1 MRTAEAEAQLL
12 IGLPTEYVDFTG
24 PYDHRAFTFFF
35 RIDDW
40 TFWDLAGAVAKNL
53 ELRADGTIRADDFA
67 FAQNKDEQILLYRKA
82 HKNATKITLLTNP
95 RDWMFYAFSLSEFI
109 LFETTQTLIEE
120 IETVGFEHQDLKPIE
135 HCTGSLY
142 QYAQGLNTSAYDDN
156 YSEERNK
163 KALSLFFHTAEKEHP
178 EAAHAL
184 ANHYYFDG
192 DMDVDKV
199 IEWKEKAIAWGS
211 VEDIYG
217 LADFLI
223 SHKPERMEQAIALLK
238 SLFDLEWYEERAW
251 LKLSRIFMRVKSHVN
266 HQKGLEYAEACAK
279 RGDYNALADLAY
291 YYYQGQGVEKD
302 VQKAYD
308 LLVQAEKIIVSK
320 TGSGMWRP
328 FIKKLRKELKG
339 DKP

>member
-1 MRTAEAEAQLL
+1 MLTAEAEERLL
-12 IGLPTEYVDFTG
+12 ISLPTEYVDFTG

-35 RIDDW
+35 KIEDW
-40 TFWDLAGAVAKNL
+40 NFWDLAGAVVENL
-53 ELRADGTIRADDFA
+53 ALRADGTIGADDFA
-67 FAQNKDEQILLYRKA
+67 FAQNADKQILLYRKV

-109 LFETTQTLIEE
+109 HFRTTQKLIKK
-120 IETVGFEHQDLKPIE
+120 IETVGFENQDLKRIE

-142 QYAQGLNTSAYDDN
+142 QYARGLSTSRYEDN
-156 YSEERNK
+156 YSEARNK
-163 KALSLFFHTAEKEHP
+163 KALSLFFQAAEKEHP

-184 ANHYYFDG
+184 ANHYYFGG

-199 IEWKEKAIAWGS
+199 IEWREKAIAWGS
-211 VEDIYG
+211 IEDVYE

-223 SHKPERMEQAIALLK
+223 RHKPEYMDRAIALLE
-238 SLFDLEWYEERAW
+238 SLLDLEWYEERAW
-251 LKLSRIFMRVKSHVN
+251 LKLSRVFMRVKSHAN
-266 HQKGLEYAEACAK
+266 HHKGLEYAEACAK

-291 YYYQGQGVEKD
+291 YYYHGQGVEKD

-308 LLVQAEKIIVSK
+308 LLVQAEKMIISK

-328 FIKKLRKELKG
+328 FIKQIAKELKG
-339 DKP
+339 RKP